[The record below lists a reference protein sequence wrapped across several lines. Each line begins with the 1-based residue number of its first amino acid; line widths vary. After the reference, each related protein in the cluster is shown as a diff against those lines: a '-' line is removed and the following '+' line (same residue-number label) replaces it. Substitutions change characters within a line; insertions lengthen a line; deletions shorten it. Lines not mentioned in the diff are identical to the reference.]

1 MEKEAAGIKFQTD
14 DDEPGRENLMHFVNV
29 QTLMEEHLK
38 QSRKK
43 ATGIDGVTKEEY
55 NANID
60 ANLEKLVEQMKQ
72 FRYRPMPVRR
82 TYIPKANGKLRPL
95 GIPAYEDKLVQGVM
109 AKLLDEVYEP
119 RFLDCSYGFRK
130 GRSCH
135 DVVRYI
141 CKTGMTGKVNYVL
154 EADIKGFFDN
164 VNHEWL
170 MRFLEMDIADK
181 RFLRYVRRFLL
192 AGIMED
198 GKYTESDK
206 GTPQGG
212 LISPVLAN
220 VYLHYVLDTW
230 FELEIKH
237 RLHGEAYYVRY
248 ADDFLIMF
256 QYEND
261 AKAVM
266 NVIPKRLARFSL
278 EVAPEKT
285 RIMPFGRFK
294 GVGEE
299 FDFLG
304 FTFFETKAR
313 KSGKYRVGIRTSKKK
328 LKAKKQAAKAWLRQ
342 QLTKPIAKTM
352 ETLAAALR
360 GHCNYYGISGNFK
373 AIQNFW
379 NYVQITTFRMLNR
392 RHQKRAL
399 SWEKFH
405 RIWDFYIESPHLK
418 VDIWGWQPKTV

>member
-1 MEKEAAGIKFQTD
+1 MEKEAAGIRFQTD
-14 DDEPGRENLMHFVNV
+14 EDEPRMENLMHNVNV
-29 QTLMEEHLK
+29 QTLMEEHRK

-43 ATGIDGVTKEEY
+43 ATGIDGITKDEY
-55 NANID
+55 E
-60 ANLEKLVEQMKQ
+60 ANLMENLEMLIERMKKFQ
-72 FRYRPMPVRR
+72 YRPLPVRR

-109 AKLLDEVYEP
+109 AKLLDEVYEV
-119 RFLDCSYGFRK
+119 RFMDCSYGFQK
-130 GRSCH
+130 GKSCH

-141 CKTGMTGKVNYVL
+141 YKTGMTGKVNYVL

-164 VNHEWL
+164 VDHEWL
-170 MRFLEMDIADK
+170 MRFLEMDIADR

-192 AGIMED
+192 AGVMEED
-198 GKYTESDK
+198 KYSESDR

-230 FELEIKH
+230 FELEIKP
-237 RLHGEAYYVRY
+237 RLCGEAYYVRY

-256 QYEND
+256 QYESD

-285 RIMPFGRFK
+285 RILPFGRFK
-294 GVGEE
+294 GTKDE

-304 FTFFETKAR
+304 FTFFNATTR
-313 KSGKYRVGIRTSKKK
+313 SGKYQVGVRTSKKK
-328 LKAKKQAAKAWLRQ
+328 LKAKKASGQSVV
-342 QLTKPIAKTM
+342 AKTADKACGGNHGDASVGHAW
-352 ETLAAALR
+352 TLQLLWSER
-360 GHCNYYGISGNFK
+360 EQQENMR
-373 AIQNFW
+373 
-379 NYVQITTFRMLNR
+379 VLL
-392 RHQKRAL
+392 L
-399 SWEKFH
+399 SAV
-405 RIWDFYIESPHLK
+405 DDVSNAESP
-418 VDIWGWQPKTV
+418 

>member
-1 MEKEAAGIKFQTD
+1 MEKEAAGIRFQTD
-14 DDEPGRENLMHFVNV
+14 DDEPRRENLMHFINV
-29 QTLMEEHLK
+29 QTLMEEHRK
-38 QSRKK
+38 QNRKK
-43 ATGIDGVTKEEY
+43 ATGIDGVTKDEY

-60 ANLEKLVEQMKQ
+60 ANLENLVEQMKQ
-72 FRYRPMPVRR
+72 FSYRPMPVRR

-135 DVVRYI
+135 DVVRHI

-192 AGIMED
+192 AGVMED
-198 GKYTESDK
+198 GKYTENDK

-220 VYLHYVLDTW
+220 VYLHYVVDTW
-230 FELEIKH
+230 FELEIKP

-266 NVIPKRLARFSL
+266 NVLPKRLARFSL

-294 GVGEE
+294 GTGEE

-313 KSGKYRVGIRTSKKK
+313 KSGKGFEKPFPLWYNRSDINEVEDFIMELNLNEQKEQFLTICRNTIHREGIEDLLETIIR
-328 LKAKKQAAKAWLRQ
+328 LRDEAR
-342 QLTKPIAKTM
+342 P
-352 ETLAAALR
+352 
-360 GHCNYYGISGNFK
+360 
-373 AIQNFW
+373 
-379 NYVQITTFRMLNR
+379 
-392 RHQKRAL
+392 
-399 SWEKFH
+399 
-405 RIWDFYIESPHLK
+405 
-418 VDIWGWQPKTV
+418 